1 MVQSLEE
8 LLDKQG
14 VHPAVISEILATA
27 EWEGG
32 VEESASIGLSKVLSF
47 DPRLPRKQNVIALV
61 GPTGV
66 GKTTTI
72 AKLAARIRAAFDYEI
87 ALVSADHYRVG
98 AGYHLKT
105 YAELLN
111 MPFTQ
116 IRRIED
122 LDLIQ
127 DKFAHYDLILV
138 DTPGYSPR
146 DHTKIKE
153 LGDALAERQ
162 WIEKILTLPAPGNE
176 HDLRA
181 AANAFGRASYERIII
196 SKLDESGF
204 IGPVVNTAVS
214 MKKPIAFLTTG
225 QNVPEDIEPASARRL
240 SWMLTRILH

>member
-14 VHPAVISEILATA
+14 INHTVISEILALA
-27 EWEGG
+27 EHEGG
-32 VEESASIGLSKVLSF
+32 DEHSASLGLSKVLSF
-47 DPRLPRKQNVIALV
+47 DPRLPIKQNVIALV

-105 YAELLN
+105 YADLLN
-111 MPFTQ
+111 LPFTQ

-122 LDLIQ
+122 LDAIQ
-127 DKFAHYDLILV
+127 QKFAHYDLILV

-146 DHTKIKE
+146 DVNKINE
-153 LGDALAERQ
+153 LGTALSDRT

-176 HDLRA
+176 YDLKA
-181 AANAFGRASYERIII
+181 AANAFTKTAYERIII

-204 IGPVVNTAVS
+204 IGPVVNTAAYL
-214 MKKPIAFLTTG
+214 KKPIAFLTTG
-225 QNVPEDIEPASARRL
+225 QRVPEDIEPASARRL
-240 SWMLTRILH
+240 GWMMTRVIH